1 MAMHGDVQWQFWC
14 AADHPAVVTNW
25 VTVQTCMRGKPSSC
39 TTLRQ
44 YGSCGKGSIMA
55 QLQLC
60 SVCPTLVQL
69 CSVCP
74 TLVQLCSVCPTL
86 VQLCSVCPTLVQQCS
101 VCQRRAHDTWHQQCH
116 TV

>member
-60 SVCPTLVQL
+60 QNSWYSCAVSALHWYNSAVCARGVHMTHGINSGVRGDAWSVMLSPCN
-69 CSVCP
+69 
-74 TLVQLCSVCPTL
+74 
-86 VQLCSVCPTLVQQCS
+86 
-101 VCQRRAHDTWHQQCH
+101 TWHQQCH

>member
-60 SVCPTLVQL
+60 SVCPTLVQ
-69 CSVCP
+69 
-74 TLVQLCSVCPTL
+74 
-86 VQLCSVCPTLVQQCS
+86 QCS
-101 VCQRRAHDTWHQQCH
+101 VCQRRAHDTWHQQWCSGRCL
-116 TV
+116 VGDAFSV